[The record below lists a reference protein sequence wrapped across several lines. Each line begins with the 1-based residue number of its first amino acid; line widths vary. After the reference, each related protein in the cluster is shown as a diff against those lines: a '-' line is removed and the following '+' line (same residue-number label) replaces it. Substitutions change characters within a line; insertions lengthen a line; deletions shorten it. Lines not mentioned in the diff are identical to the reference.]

1 MRNYICASLLYTSME
16 EDRNFGFFTLR
27 SKLSWWNSVAT
38 KIENG
43 PKTNT
48 KILRFLKIDRRRI
61 QRIFI
66 NSKILW
72 RSSKIANS
80 LNIFKV
86 WRFSKENKK
95 NFVVK
100 NFLSGS
106 NLEQIFP
113 AVELNIMWGKLKF
126 KVLRK
131 VHISGLFQT
140 ILSKILLNFPKKSSQ
155 SSA

>member
-1 MRNYICASLLYTSME
+1 MTAQVLNSHLGTPSKKKTGYFMTSCKIHL
-16 EDRNFGFFTLR
+16 TPT
-27 SKLSWWNSVAT
+27 SVAT

-48 KILRFLKIDRRRI
+48 KILRFLKMDRRQLR
-61 QRIFI
+61 RIFV
-66 NSKILW
+66 NSKNLR
-72 RSSKIANS
+72 RSSKIENS
-80 LNIFKV
+80 SNIFEDTKIFKV
-86 WRFSKENKK
+86 KWKIFLLKFSYRQQ
-95 NFVVK
+95 
-100 NFLSGS
+100 
-106 NLEQIFP
+106 LEQIFP